1 MRNLMTKIWHDKRGN
16 ALIIA
21 AAALPLLI
29 GSAGLATDTIQWT
42 LWKRQ
47 LQRAADSAAIAAVYD
62 RQTNAG
68 DTSNVS
74 NAVTRDLTLNNHV
87 WMSLKPGFPTL
98 AYPANSGVQ
107 FNQVTVGLAIQQ
119 RQIFSSMF
127 MSAVPTITAN
137 ATAAGISLG
146 DACILATD
154 PTATNAVYFSGNAEI
169 NMPKCPVFS
178 NSAAVNSAIA
188 KGSSNVNAKSVG
200 AVGGIQQSNN
210 FTVDSYYP
218 YSAPVRDP
226 YAAVTPSASDM
237 NCTTAEL
244 DENTSAAT
252 LGTFNCFS
260 SLSVKS
266 SKSLT
271 IPASY
276 TGPIYINGGDVKFQ
290 GDFTCA
296 ACTIVLT
303 NSDPASSVI
312 GNVTANSGTNVN
324 ITAPTSGTF
333 KGLAIYQDRRA
344 TDCSNCNKIN
354 GNSSS
359 LITGAIYFPNQELQ
373 YNGTGNT
380 TAVCTRFIGKRVT
393 FTGNSGTNQFKG
405 LDECTGYFDDTAS
418 QTIVR
423 LVG

>member
-1 MRNLMTKIWHDKRGN
+1 MLSAFKKLWNDKRGN
-16 ALIIA
+16 ALLIA
-21 AAALPLLI
+21 GAALPLVV

-62 RQTNAG
+62 RQSNAG
-68 DTSNVS
+68 ATANVS
-74 NAVTRDLTLNNHV
+74 NAVARDLTLNNHV
-87 WMSLKPGFPTL
+87 WMSLKTGFPTL
-98 AYPANSGVQ
+98 AYPANSGSK

-119 RQIFSSMF
+119 KLTFSSMF
-127 MSAVPTITAN
+127 MSAPPTITAN
-137 ATAAGISLG
+137 ATAAGIALG
-146 DACILATD
+146 DPCILATD
-154 PTATNAVYFSGNAEI
+154 PTATNALNFSGNATVY
-169 NMPKCPVFS
+169 MPNCPVFS
-178 NSAAVNSAIA
+178 NSAAANSAIA
-188 KGSSNVNAKSVG
+188 KGSSAVNAKSVG

-210 FTVDSYYP
+210 FTVGSYYP
-218 YSAPVRDP
+218 YSAAVADP
-226 YAAVTPSASDM
+226 YANVTPASSDM
-237 NCTTAEL
+237 HCTTAAL
-244 DENTSAAT
+244 DQDTTAAT
-252 LGTFNCFS
+252 LGTYNCFS
-260 SLSVKS
+260 SLRVRSNR
-266 SKSLT
+266 SLT
-271 IPASY
+271 IPATY
-276 TGPIYINGGDVKFQ
+276 TGPIYINGGSANFQ

-303 NSDPASSVI
+303 NADPSSTQI
-312 GNVTANSGTNVN
+312 GNITANAGTKIN
-324 ITAPTSGTF
+324 ITAPESGTY
-333 KGLAIYQDRRA
+333 KGLAIFQDRRS

-380 TAVCTRFIGKRVT
+380 AAVCTRFIGKRVT

-405 LDECTGYFDDTAS
+405 LDECTNYFSDTAS